1 MNYLN
6 QLLSIFRQ
14 FTRPVLSHI
23 KNSLPVL
30 LMLGFILL
38 FVGIWTYGSSWTF
51 SGISNEEGWDY
62 ELAKQVKMG
71 SRIMATV
78 VVLLTLAVIVILKL
92 QLKNIR
98 LNKEKNALEKEQEEK
113 DIILPYIKEQDD
125 NLELMSEA
133 LKNHLSHKDY
143 IYQLPWY
150 MVIGSNEAGKTSFIN
165 RSNQKFTLTTA
176 EKTSKRYM
184 RENCLY
190 KIDWWASDDA
200 ILLDPEGGM
209 IQQLG
214 SEKDLEG
221 KIAKELWLHLLDWIC
236 DVRPQRPINGIIL
249 VIDLPKLIA
258 SNHSDRQAL
267 AVLLRN
273 RIREVTEQFGARVP
287 VYVVLNKTDLIE
299 GFETFY
305 RDLKQDE
312 RYKNLGFS
320 FTLNTDEQIDK
331 WTKELSDSYIAFVKE
346 IEEIAFDKLAS
357 TISQEERESLYMY
370 ARQLGGMKDILLQF
384 ISDVLESDR
393 FTTTPYVRG
402 VYFSSIFQEGIP
414 IDFYQAAISKQFE
427 LPHVIPSCL
436 PERTQKTYFTHNFFQ
451 NIIYPEAGLVSDN
464 KKEIRRSK
472 RKFILG
478 SVAII
483 ISSICILATWQNY
496 FYKNKTTSVKILKL
510 TEEFRQMNIS
520 QSMDPTGRNLLK
532 PLNLLR
538 QATYGYGDYEDA
550 LPVFKDFGLYQG
562 KKIGGKVSEAYKKFL
577 SERFLP
583 EIAMGL
589 IEQMDTL
596 PEDSNEGLELLRV
609 YRMIDDMA
617 NRKAK
622 IPEQWMMKYLQKNY
636 PKNPDIQ
643 RQLIAHFS
651 YAMKHVDPD
660 LSMFDKKISEKQQ
673 EYSKLPLADR
683 VYQNFKILANTEL
696 QPATD
701 LKAEIGQSFTTI
713 FKTDL
718 ISEDPKTFFKDKN
731 IGWYGTLI
739 SPLFTDWAYK
749 DFYDSKAQDL
759 LHLAAIDAWVLGKQQ
774 TTNYSKEEL
783 ARLSEEIRKRYITDY
798 IQSWQEALNN
808 LEIVHFVDLSHA
820 VDILDALTSNEKPLQ
835 KIINLVDKNSDIYP
849 SLSGV
854 NTEKNINNTNVA
866 TANQMASLQINQ
878 HFTPLTNEVKSSSDA
893 ERPHIEEV
901 MKKLSELKFYMQ
913 TIQKSPEPSQTALKT
928 IMSELN
934 LERTNPTVDLKRL
947 ASGMAAPL
955 SVLLNSVADEAWA
968 IELKTALSE
977 INVLWNRNVYSF
989 YQNRIANRYPLNHKS
1004 TQNISL
1010 DDFREFFG
1018 PHGRVQRFYNDY
1030 LKIFLEDNAEL
1041 SVVNGESIISS
1052 EFLTTLQD
1060 LQNIQRNY
1068 FDNSGNVNI
1077 TFSMKPLGL
1086 SGKFTASTF
1095 NIDGQLLK
1103 YSHEIPSA
1111 SRLIW
1116 PNTTRRDVETSLTLV
1131 TSQGETSTLRR
1142 TGEWSLF
1149 RVLDQAT
1156 KKANGQ
1162 SVDLSF
1168 KLNGGAINYRLT
1180 VESDANPF
1188 FGNMLSNF
1196 RLPSKLLDTEKE
1208 SKDFVEP
1215 TEFYENENEN
1225 ENELIVPE
1233 AN

>member
-30 LMLGFILL
+30 LTLGFILL

-402 VYFSSIFQEGIP
+402 VYLLS
-414 IDFYQAAISKQFE
+414 
-427 LPHVIPSCL
+427 
-436 PERTQKTYFTHNFFQ
+436 
-451 NIIYPEAGLVSDN
+451 
-464 KKEIRRSK
+464 SK
-472 RKFILG
+472 RG
-478 SVAII
+478 
-483 ISSICILATWQNY
+483 
-496 FYKNKTTSVKILKL
+496 
-510 TEEFRQMNIS
+510 
-520 QSMDPTGRNLLK
+520 
-532 PLNLLR
+532 
-538 QATYGYGDYEDA
+538 
-550 LPVFKDFGLYQG
+550 
-562 KKIGGKVSEAYKKFL
+562 FL
-577 SERFLP
+577 
-583 EIAMGL
+583 
-589 IEQMDTL
+589 
-596 PEDSNEGLELLRV
+596 
-609 YRMIDDMA
+609 
-617 NRKAK
+617 
-622 IPEQWMMKYLQKNY
+622 
-636 PKNPDIQ
+636 
-643 RQLIAHFS
+643 
-651 YAMKHVDPD
+651 
-660 LSMFDKKISEKQQ
+660 
-673 EYSKLPLADR
+673 
-683 VYQNFKILANTEL
+683 
-696 QPATD
+696 
-701 LKAEIGQSFTTI
+701 
-713 FKTDL
+713 
-718 ISEDPKTFFKDKN
+718 
-731 IGWYGTLI
+731 
-739 SPLFTDWAYK
+739 
-749 DFYDSKAQDL
+749 
-759 LHLAAIDAWVLGKQQ
+759 
-774 TTNYSKEEL
+774 
-783 ARLSEEIRKRYITDY
+783 
-798 IQSWQEALNN
+798 
-808 LEIVHFVDLSHA
+808 
-820 VDILDALTSNEKPLQ
+820 
-835 KIINLVDKNSDIYP
+835 
-849 SLSGV
+849 
-854 NTEKNINNTNVA
+854 
-866 TANQMASLQINQ
+866 
-878 HFTPLTNEVKSSSDA
+878 
-893 ERPHIEEV
+893 
-901 MKKLSELKFYMQ
+901 
-913 TIQKSPEPSQTALKT
+913 
-928 IMSELN
+928 
-934 LERTNPTVDLKRL
+934 
-947 ASGMAAPL
+947 
-955 SVLLNSVADEAWA
+955 
-968 IELKTALSE
+968 
-977 INVLWNRNVYSF
+977 
-989 YQNRIANRYPLNHKS
+989 
-1004 TQNISL
+1004 
-1010 DDFREFFG
+1010 
-1018 PHGRVQRFYNDY
+1018 
-1030 LKIFLEDNAEL
+1030 
-1041 SVVNGESIISS
+1041 
-1052 EFLTTLQD
+1052 
-1060 LQNIQRNY
+1060 
-1068 FDNSGNVNI
+1068 
-1077 TFSMKPLGL
+1077 
-1086 SGKFTASTF
+1086 
-1095 NIDGQLLK
+1095 
-1103 YSHEIPSA
+1103 
-1111 SRLIW
+1111 
-1116 PNTTRRDVETSLTLV
+1116 
-1131 TSQGETSTLRR
+1131 
-1142 TGEWSLF
+1142 
-1149 RVLDQAT
+1149 
-1156 KKANGQ
+1156 
-1162 SVDLSF
+1162 
-1168 KLNGGAINYRLT
+1168 
-1180 VESDANPF
+1180 
-1188 FGNMLSNF
+1188 
-1196 RLPSKLLDTEKE
+1196 
-1208 SKDFVEP
+1208 
-1215 TEFYENENEN
+1215 
-1225 ENELIVPE
+1225 
-1233 AN
+1233 

>member
-6 QLLSIFRQ
+6 QLLGIFRQ
-14 FTRPVLSHI
+14 FTRPIFSHVR
-23 KNSLPVL
+23 NSLPVL
-30 LMLGFILL
+30 FALGLVLL
-38 FVGIWTYGSSWTF
+38 FVGIWTYGSSWIF

-62 ELAKQVKMG
+62 ELAKQVG
-71 SRIMATV
+71 LGTRIIATI
-78 VVLLTLAVIVILKL
+78 VVLLTLAIIVILKL
-92 QLKNIR
+92 QLKNVR
-98 LNKEKNALEKEQEEK
+98 LNKEKNELEKEQEEK

-125 NLELMSEA
+125 SLELMSEA
-133 LKNHLSHKDY
+133 LKNHLFNKDY

-150 MVIGSNEAGKTSFIN
+150 MVLGSHESGKTSFIN
-165 RSNQKFTLTTA
+165 RSNQKFTLTAA
-176 EKTSKRYM
+176 ERTSKRYM
-184 RENCLY
+184 RENSLY
-190 KIDWWASDDA
+190 QIDWWASDDA
-200 ILLDPEGGM
+200 ILLDPEGEM

-214 SEKDLEG
+214 SARDPDG
-221 KIAKELWLHLLDWIC
+221 KIAKGLWQHLLDWIA

-249 VIDLPKLIA
+249 VVDLPKLIA

-273 RIREVTEQFGARVP
+273 RIREATGLFGARIP
-287 VYVVLNKTDLIE
+287 VYVVLNKADLIE

-305 RDLKQDE
+305 SDLKQDE

-320 FTLNTDEQIDK
+320 FTLNTDEQIDN
-331 WTKELSDSYIAFVKE
+331 WTKEFSDSYAAFVKE
-346 IEEIAFDKLAS
+346 IEEIIFDKLAS

-414 IDFYQAAISKQFE
+414 MDFYQAAISKQFD
-427 LPHVIPSCL
+427 LPHVIPSYL
-436 PERTQKTYFTHNFFQ
+436 PERTQRTYFTHNFFQ

-464 KKEIRRSK
+464 KKEIRRTK

-478 SVAII
+478 SVAVAVCG
-483 ISSICILATWQNY
+483 ICLLATWQNY
-496 FYKNKTTSVKILKL
+496 FYQNKTTSVKILKL

-532 PLNLLR
+532 PLNILR
-538 QATYGYGDYEDA
+538 QATYGYGNYEDA
-550 LPVFKDFGLYQG
+550 LPVIKDFGLYQG
-562 KKIGGKVSEAYKKFL
+562 KKVGAKVSEAYKKFL
-577 SERFLP
+577 AERFLP

-589 IEQMDTL
+589 IEQMDAL

-617 NRKAK
+617 NRKVK
-622 IPEQWMMKYLQKNY
+622 IPEQWMTKYLQKNY
-636 PKNPDIQ
+636 PKNSDIQ
-643 RQLIAHFS
+643 RQLMAHFS
-651 YAMKHVDPD
+651 YAMKYVDPD
-660 LSMFDKKISEKQQ
+660 LSMFDKRIAEKQQ

-701 LKAEIGQSFTTI
+701 LKSEIGQSFTTI

-718 ISEDPKTFFKDKN
+718 TPEDSKTFFKDKN
-731 IGWYGTLI
+731 ISWYGTLI

-749 DFYDSKAQDL
+749 DFYDPKAQDL
-759 LHLAAIDAWVLGKQQ
+759 LQLAAIDAWVLGKQQ

-783 ARLSEEIRKRYITDY
+783 AHLSEEIRERYIADY
-798 IQSWQEALNN
+798 IQTWQEALNN
-808 LEIVHFVDLSHA
+808 LEIIHFVDLRHA
-820 VDILDALTSNEKPLQ
+820 VDVLDALTSNEKPLQ
-835 KIINLVDKNSDIYP
+835 KMINLVDRNSDIYP
-849 SLSGV
+849 SLSSLSSD
-854 NTEKNINNTNVA
+854 NMHDNANVA
-866 TANQMASLQINQ
+866 TANQMASLQIAQ
-878 HFTPLTNEVKSSSDA
+878 HFAPLVNEVKAPSDTGQ
-893 ERPHIEEV
+893 PHIDAV

-913 TIQKSPEPSQTALKT
+913 TIQRSPEPSQTALKA
-928 IMSELN
+928 IMSEFN

-947 ASGMAAPL
+947 ANEMAEPL
-955 SVLLNSVADEAWA
+955 SIQLNRVADEAWTL
-968 IELKTALSE
+968 ELKTALSE
-977 INVLWNRNVYSF
+977 INALWNRNVYSF
-989 YQNRIANRYPLNHKS
+989 YQNRIANRYPLNRKA

-1018 PHGRVQRFYNDY
+1018 PNGRVQRFYNDY
-1030 LKIFLEDNAEL
+1030 LKFFLEDNAEL
-1041 SVVNGESIISS
+1041 SVVNGENVISS
-1052 EFLTTLQD
+1052 EFLTSLQE

-1068 FDNSGNVNI
+1068 FDASGNVSI
-1077 TFSMKPLGL
+1077 SFSMKPLGL

-1116 PNTTRRDVETSLTLV
+1116 PNTTRQDVETSLTLV
-1131 TSQGETSTLRR
+1131 TSMGETSTLRR

-1149 RVLDQAT
+1149 RVLDQAA
-1156 KKANGQ
+1156 KKVNGQ

-1180 VESDANPF
+1180 VENGSNPF
-1188 FGNMLSNF
+1188 FGGMLSSF
-1196 RLPSKLLDTEKE
+1196 RLPSKLLDAERE
-1208 SKDFVEP
+1208 GKDILEP
-1215 TEFYENENEN
+1215 MGIYEDQL
-1225 ENELIVPE
+1225 ELPE
-1233 AN
+1233 TN

>member
-6 QLLSIFRQ
+6 RLLGIFRQ
-14 FTRPVLSHI
+14 FTRPIFSHL

-30 LMLGFILL
+30 FALGLILIFI
-38 FVGIWTYGSSWTF
+38 GIWTYGSSWSF
-51 SGISNEEGWDY
+51 SGLSNEEGWDY
-62 ELAKQVKMG
+62 KLAKQVGMG
-71 SRIMATV
+71 SRIIATV
-78 VVLLTLAVIVILKL
+78 IVLLTLAIIAILKL
-92 QLKNIR
+92 QLRNLR
-98 LNKEKNALEKEQEEK
+98 LNKEKNELEKQQEEK
-113 DIILPYIKEQDD
+113 DVILPYIKEQDD
-125 NLELMSEA
+125 SLELMSES
-133 LKNHLSHKDY
+133 LKNHLSNKDY

-150 MVIGSNEAGKTSFIN
+150 MVLGSHKAGKTSFIN
-165 RSNQKFTLTTA
+165 RSNQKFTLTA
-176 EKTSKRYM
+176 LERTSKRYM
-184 RENCLY
+184 RENSLY
-190 KIDWWASDDA
+190 QIDWWASDDA
-200 ILLDPEGGM
+200 ILFDPEGGM

-214 SEKDLEG
+214 TERDQDG
-221 KIAKELWLHLLDWIC
+221 KIAKGLWKHLLDWVS

-249 VIDLPKLIA
+249 VVDLPKLIA

-267 AVLLRN
+267 AVILRN

-287 VYVVLNKTDLIE
+287 VYVVLNKVDLIE

-305 RDLKQDE
+305 RDLKQSE
-312 RYKNLGFS
+312 RHKNLGFS
-320 FTLNTDEQIDK
+320 FTLNTDEQIDN
-331 WTKELSDSYIAFVKE
+331 WTKEFAESYAAFVKE
-346 IEEIAFDKLAS
+346 VEEVIFDKLAA
-357 TISQEERESLYMY
+357 TISQEDRESLYMY

-384 ISDVLESDR
+384 ISDILESDR

-414 IDFYQAAISKQFE
+414 MDFYQAAISKQFY
-427 LPHVIPSCL
+427 LPHVIPSYQ
-436 PERTQKTYFTHNFFQ
+436 PERTQRAYFTYNFFQ

-464 KKEIRRSK
+464 KKEIRRNK
-472 RKFILG
+472 RKFIFG
-478 SVAII
+478 AVAVAVCG
-483 ISSICILATWQNY
+483 ICILATWHNY
-496 FYKNKTTSVKILKL
+496 FYQNKTTSVKILKL

-532 PLNLLR
+532 PLNILR
-538 QATYGYGDYEDA
+538 QATYGYGNYEEA
-550 LPVFKDFGLYQG
+550 LPVIEDFGLYQG
-562 KKIGGKVSEAYKKFL
+562 KKVGEKVSEAYKKFL

-589 IEQMDTL
+589 IEQMDAL

-617 NRKAK
+617 NRKVK
-622 IPEQWMMKYLQKNY
+622 IPEQWMTKYLQKNY

-643 RQLIAHFS
+643 RQLMAHFS

-660 LSMFDKKISEKQQ
+660 LTMFDKKIADKQQ

-718 ISEDPKTFFKDKN
+718 TPEDPKTFFKDKN
-731 IGWYGTLI
+731 ISWYGTLI

-749 DFYDSKAQDL
+749 DFYDPKAQDL
-759 LHLAAIDAWVLGKQQ
+759 LQLAAIDAWVLGKQQ
-774 TTNYSKEEL
+774 TTNYSKEDL
-783 ARLSEEIRKRYITDY
+783 ANLSEQIRERYIADY
-798 IQSWQEALNN
+798 IQTWQEALNN
-808 LEIVHFVDLSHA
+808 LEIIHFVDLRHA
-820 VDILDALTSNEKPLQ
+820 VDVLEALTSNEKPLQ
-835 KIINLVDKNSDIYP
+835 KMINLLDKNSDIYP
-849 SLSGV
+849 SLSG
-854 NTEKNINNTNVA
+854 INAENSNNNANVA
-866 TANQMASLQINQ
+866 TANQMASLQIGH
-878 HFTPLTNEVKSSSDA
+878 HFAPLINEVKVASNADQPHMDA
-893 ERPHIEEV
+893 V

-913 TIQKSPEPSQTALKT
+913 TIQKSPEPSQTALKA

-947 ASGMAAPL
+947 ANEMAEPL
-955 SVLLNSVADEAWA
+955 SVQLNKVADEAWTL
-968 IELKTALSE
+968 ELKTALSE
-977 INVLWNRNVYSF
+977 INTLWNRNVYSF
-989 YQNRIANRYPLNHKS
+989 YQNRITNRYPLNRKA
-1004 TQNISL
+1004 TQSVSL

-1018 PHGRVQRFYNDY
+1018 PNGRVQRFYDSY
-1030 LKIFLEDNAEL
+1030 LKFFLEDNAEL
-1041 SVVNGESIISS
+1041 SIVNGESVISS
-1052 EFLTTLQD
+1052 EFLTALQD

-1068 FDNSGNVNI
+1068 FDASGNVSI
-1077 TFSMKPLGL
+1077 SFSLKPLGL

-1116 PNTTRRDVETSLTLV
+1116 PNTTRQDVETSLTLV
-1131 TSQGETSTLRR
+1131 TSMGETSTLRR

-1149 RVLDQAT
+1149 RVLDQAA

-1180 VESDANPF
+1180 VENGSNPF
-1188 FGNMLSNF
+1188 FGGMLSGF
-1196 RLPSKLLDTEKE
+1196 RLPSKLLDTEKDTKDLIEPMEIFEDEVELPE
-1208 SKDFVEP
+1208 S
-1215 TEFYENENEN
+1215 N
-1225 ENELIVPE
+1225 
-1233 AN
+1233 

>member
-30 LMLGFILL
+30 LTLGFILL

-176 EKTSKRYM
+176 EKTSKRDM

-221 KIAKELWLHLLDWIC
+221 KIAKELWLHLLDWIS

-249 VIDLPKLIA
+249 VVDLPKLIA

-346 IEEIAFDKLAS
+346 IEEITFDKLAS

-496 FYKNKTTSVKILKL
+496 F
-510 TEEFRQMNIS
+510 
-520 QSMDPTGRNLLK
+520 
-532 PLNLLR
+532 
-538 QATYGYGDYEDA
+538 
-550 LPVFKDFGLYQG
+550 
-562 KKIGGKVSEAYKKFL
+562 
-577 SERFLP
+577 
-583 EIAMGL
+583 
-589 IEQMDTL
+589 
-596 PEDSNEGLELLRV
+596 
-609 YRMIDDMA
+609 
-617 NRKAK
+617 
-622 IPEQWMMKYLQKNY
+622 
-636 PKNPDIQ
+636 
-643 RQLIAHFS
+643 
-651 YAMKHVDPD
+651 
-660 LSMFDKKISEKQQ
+660 
-673 EYSKLPLADR
+673 
-683 VYQNFKILANTEL
+683 
-696 QPATD
+696 
-701 LKAEIGQSFTTI
+701 
-713 FKTDL
+713 
-718 ISEDPKTFFKDKN
+718 
-731 IGWYGTLI
+731 
-739 SPLFTDWAYK
+739 
-749 DFYDSKAQDL
+749 
-759 LHLAAIDAWVLGKQQ
+759 
-774 TTNYSKEEL
+774 
-783 ARLSEEIRKRYITDY
+783 
-798 IQSWQEALNN
+798 
-808 LEIVHFVDLSHA
+808 
-820 VDILDALTSNEKPLQ
+820 
-835 KIINLVDKNSDIYP
+835 
-849 SLSGV
+849 
-854 NTEKNINNTNVA
+854 
-866 TANQMASLQINQ
+866 
-878 HFTPLTNEVKSSSDA
+878 
-893 ERPHIEEV
+893 
-901 MKKLSELKFYMQ
+901 
-913 TIQKSPEPSQTALKT
+913 
-928 IMSELN
+928 
-934 LERTNPTVDLKRL
+934 
-947 ASGMAAPL
+947 
-955 SVLLNSVADEAWA
+955 
-968 IELKTALSE
+968 
-977 INVLWNRNVYSF
+977 
-989 YQNRIANRYPLNHKS
+989 
-1004 TQNISL
+1004 
-1010 DDFREFFG
+1010 
-1018 PHGRVQRFYNDY
+1018 
-1030 LKIFLEDNAEL
+1030 
-1041 SVVNGESIISS
+1041 
-1052 EFLTTLQD
+1052 
-1060 LQNIQRNY
+1060 
-1068 FDNSGNVNI
+1068 
-1077 TFSMKPLGL
+1077 
-1086 SGKFTASTF
+1086 
-1095 NIDGQLLK
+1095 
-1103 YSHEIPSA
+1103 
-1111 SRLIW
+1111 
-1116 PNTTRRDVETSLTLV
+1116 
-1131 TSQGETSTLRR
+1131 
-1142 TGEWSLF
+1142 
-1149 RVLDQAT
+1149 
-1156 KKANGQ
+1156 
-1162 SVDLSF
+1162 
-1168 KLNGGAINYRLT
+1168 
-1180 VESDANPF
+1180 
-1188 FGNMLSNF
+1188 
-1196 RLPSKLLDTEKE
+1196 
-1208 SKDFVEP
+1208 
-1215 TEFYENENEN
+1215 
-1225 ENELIVPE
+1225 
-1233 AN
+1233 